1 MNVNHSTSNQP
12 LLRDDKVYNDS
23 QERPV
28 GIATQIDKVTNC
40 VTDPKIDSTKIPTM
54 TPEDKSK
61 MDELFNRCF
70 NAGEAISKALKQ

>member
-1 MNVNHSTSNQP
+1 MTHKKDLSA
-12 LLRDDKVYNDS
+12 S
-23 QERPV
+23 QL
-28 GIATQIDKVTNC
+28 TIDKVTNC
-40 VTDPKIDSTKIPTM
+40 VTDPKTDSTKIPTM